1 MKRIGYKSLF
11 LALVILV
18 LSSCGTGYNGKL
30 MGSLDRP
37 VWYHIMPYG
46 MVYIP
51 SGTLHIGPSDQDVNH
66 ALVQRTKSISIPG
79 FYMDNTEISNN
90 EYRQWVEWVRD
101 SIAHKLIGEDHILE
115 SEVGEER
122 IDWSARIRWDEE
134 ETQELLEELYYPE
147 NERFW
152 GKKTIN
158 PANLNFEYSWI
169 DFREAAKNVMRKRQ
183 GEPEKARAELIK
195 TDVINVY
202 PDTLVWIRDF
212 TYAYNEPM
220 TRHYFWHPAYDNY
233 PVVGIT
239 WKQAS
244 AFCIWR
250 TQLLTTWR
258 YQMGEVGVDD
268 FRLPTEYEWEYAS
281 RGGKRMSPYPWG
293 GPYVRNSKGCILANF
308 KPGRGNYPDDGGFYT
323 VKVDAYWANDFGLWN
338 MSGNVAEWTANA
350 FEENAN
356 SFQHDLNPDY
366 RYDAADDDDITLKR
380 KVIRGG
386 SWKDISY
393 FMNTGTRTYEYQDT
407 AKSYIGFR
415 SVMSFLGRSINDGS
429 DY

>member
-1 MKRIGYKSLF
+1 MKRIGFKTLF
-11 LALVILV
+11 FALALLV
-18 LSSCGTGYNGKL
+18 LSSCGSGYNGKL
-30 MGSLDRP
+30 LGSLDRP

-79 FYMDNTEISNN
+79 FYMDGTEISNN
-90 EYRQWVEWVRD
+90 EYRQWTQWVTD

-115 SEVGEER
+115 SENGDER
-122 IDWSARIRWDEE
+122 IDWTARIRWDEE

-152 GKKTIN
+152 GERTIN
-158 PANLNFEYSWI
+158 PVNLNFEYSWI
-169 DFREAAKNVMRKRQ
+169 DYREAAKNVMRKRQ
-183 GEPEKARAELIK
+183 NEPIKERAELIK

-212 TYAYNEPM
+212 SYAYNEPM
-220 TRHYFWHPAYDNY
+220 TRHYFWHPAYDDY
-233 PVVGIT
+233 PVVGVT
-239 WKQAS
+239 WKQAT
-244 AFCIWR
+244 AFCVWR
-250 TQLLTTWR
+250 SYLLTSWR
-258 YQMGEVGVDD
+258 SSMGEVGVDD
-268 FRLPTEYEWEYAS
+268 FRLPTEFEWEYAS
-281 RGGKRMSPYPWG
+281 RGGKKMSPYPWG

-338 MSGNVAEWTANA
+338 MAGNVAEWTANA

-366 RYDAADDDDITLKR
+366 RYDAQPEDDITLKR

-415 SVMSFLGRSINDGS
+415 CVMSFLGRSLNDT
-429 DY
+429 YN

>member
-1 MKRIGYKSLF
+1 MLVC
-11 LALVILV
+11 LTLVI

-30 MGSLDRP
+30 LGSLDRP
-37 VWYHIMPYG
+37 VWYHIMPFG
-46 MVYIP
+46 MQYIP

-115 SEVGEER
+115 SEDGGER
-122 IDWSARIRWDEE
+122 IDWTAKIRWEDE

-158 PANLNFEYSWI
+158 PKNLVYEYSWI
-169 DFREAAKNVMRKRQ
+169 DYREAAKNVMRKRQ
-183 GEPEKARAELIK
+183 NEPIKERAELIK
-195 TDVINVY
+195 TAVIDVY

-220 TRHYFWHPAYDNY
+220 TRHYFWHPAYDDY
-233 PVVGIT
+233 PVVGVT

-244 AFCIWR
+244 AFCVWR
-250 TQLLTTWR
+250 TKLMTNWR
-258 YQMGEVGVDD
+258 NSMGEVGVDD
-268 FRLPTEYEWEYAS
+268 FRLPTEFEWEYAS
-281 RGGKRMSPYPWG
+281 RGGKKMSPYPWG

-338 MSGNVAEWTANA
+338 MAGNVAEWTANA
-350 FEENAN
+350 FEENVN

-366 RYDAADDDDITLKR
+366 RYDAQEDDDITLKR

-415 SVMSFLGRSINDGS
+415 CVMSFLGRSINDT
-429 DY
+429 YN